1 MRRLAVIAAGFCL
14 LVGPAAAETVERTVK
29 ANTRAGIG
37 GFLGYEVD
45 TCYPSAITTVTVR
58 DRPANGNIQILPHE
72 QVLGKDSRCPGTK
85 VRGLAFVYT
94 PNKGFRG
101 ADELTLDVP
110 WQSTDSGPETIRSYT
125 FRIRVE

>member
-1 MRRLAVIAAGFCL
+1 MRRFAIIATGLAL
-14 LVGPAAAETVERTVK
+14 LAGPASAETVERTVK

-45 TCYPSAITTVTVR
+45 TCYPSAIPNVTVSQ
-58 DRPANGNIQILPHE
+58 RPASGNIQILPHE
-72 QVLGKDSRCPGTK
+72 QVLGKDTRCPGTK

-101 ADELTLDVP
+101 TDELALDVP